1 MSLSETDGKPVHS
14 IKAKLLTFTHAYR
27 DASDRWKAQEIC
39 NSAWAKE
46 DKKRI

>member
-1 MSLSETDGKPVHS
+1 MNLPETDEKPVRS
-14 IKAKLLTFTHAYR
+14 IKAKLLTFTHAYT